1 MSRPFECA
9 VGRQAIMIRR
19 TPHARGMPP
28 AAVSGA
34 TTEASSAFEELTE
47 LPTLG
52 AIPVMH
58 NFADRR
64 RQFRIGAWSAAA
76 YAIALIIVS
85 ITVARAAEGHL
96 P

>member
-1 MSRPFECA
+1 MGLVALAETSDATVRS
-9 VGRQAIMIRR
+9 
-19 TPHARGMPP
+19 ARDL
-28 AAVSGA
+28 
-34 TTEASSAFEELTE
+34 EELTE

-52 AIPVMH
+52 AIPVMN

-64 RQFRIGAWSAAA
+64 RQFRIGAWSAAV